1 MKLTLIKDEEFE
13 DWIVDLSQ
21 ATHSFKLVLEHWEA
35 SYPTVKLRMNES
47 GLRELKEL
55 LEEELNK

>member
-1 MKLTLIKDEEFE
+1 MKIEIKKDEEFE

-21 ATHSFKLVLEHWEA
+21 STHSFKVVLEHWES

-55 LEEELNK
+55 LDEELGK